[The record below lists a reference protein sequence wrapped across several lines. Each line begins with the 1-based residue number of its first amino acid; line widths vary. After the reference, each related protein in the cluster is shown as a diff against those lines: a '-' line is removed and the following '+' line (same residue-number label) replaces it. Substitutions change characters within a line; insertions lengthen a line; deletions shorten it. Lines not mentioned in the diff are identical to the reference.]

1 MNIELLIGR
10 INVLA
15 RKKRTIGLTESE
27 KAEQKELY
35 RIYLNNIR
43 SQLKAQLDNIEI
55 LGEKP
60 TTLH

>member
-35 RIYLNNIR
+35 RIYLNNIC

-55 LGEKP
+55 VGEKP

>member
-35 RIYLNNIR
+35 RIYLDNIR

-55 LGEKP
+55 VGEKP
-60 TTLH
+60 TALH

>member
-55 LGEKP
+55 VGEKP